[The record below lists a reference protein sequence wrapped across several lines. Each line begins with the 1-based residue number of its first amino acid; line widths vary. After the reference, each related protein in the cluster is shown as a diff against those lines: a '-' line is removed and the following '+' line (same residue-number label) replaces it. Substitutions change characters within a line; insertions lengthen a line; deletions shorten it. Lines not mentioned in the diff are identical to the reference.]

1 MARKLSVL
9 ASAQCFLGNGSLT
22 EGWCF
27 VLVLINGTRV
37 PQFAS
42 VHALGSGDVGRT
54 RTGWWIARLADLYA
68 LLPIAAWGN
77 RLLAEQLG

>member
-1 MARKLSVL
+1 MSTICKIGVGGCMSVYDARGLYLTRKLSVL
-9 ASAQCFLGNGSLT
+9 AGAQCFLENGSLT

-42 VHALGSGDVGRT
+42 GHALGSGDVGRA
-54 RTGWWIARLADLYA
+54 RAGW
-68 LLPIAAWGN
+68 
-77 RLLAEQLG
+77 